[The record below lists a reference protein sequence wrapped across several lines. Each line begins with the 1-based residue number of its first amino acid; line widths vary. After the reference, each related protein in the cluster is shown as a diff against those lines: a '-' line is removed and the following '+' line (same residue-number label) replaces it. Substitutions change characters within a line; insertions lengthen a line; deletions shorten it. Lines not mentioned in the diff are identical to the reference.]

1 MRIIMKYAIIDI
13 GSSIIKYKIYEYNDK
28 IIEPIIKNDERVGL
42 ISYHQDNK
50 LTREGID
57 ILLSTLRQ
65 FKDYSSKLDIDKS
78 YYFATASLR
87 NIENTPEV
95 LNIVKNEL
103 DIDIQILTG
112 HEEADYSF
120 NSLNMVKVPCND
132 GILLDIGGG
141 SSEITLFKNKEVEVQ
156 ESIPT
161 GVLKIYYEHVSLLY
175 PNKEEQKIIINDITE
190 KIKAFNIESYEKE
203 YIYGIGK
210 TFSTIKK
217 LIEHM
222 KIKTDT
228 TNTIDIKLIDIL
240 LEKLS
245 DNTKE
250 CFSPL
255 LQVDSERIHTILPSL
270 LIVKA
275 LALEFNVKKVYV
287 CNVTLQDGIIHN
299 IINK

>member
-1 MRIIMKYAIIDI
+1 MKYAIIDI
-13 GSSIIKYKIYEYNDK
+13 GSSIIKYKLYEYNDK
-28 IIEPIIKNDERVGL
+28 TIEPIIKNDERVGL
-42 ISYHQDNK
+42 ISYREDNK
-50 LTREGID
+50 LTREGIN
-57 ILLSTLRQ
+57 ILLSTLRE
-65 FKDYSSKLDIDKS
+65 FKEYSSKLNIDKS

-87 NIENTPEV
+87 NIDNTEEV
-95 LNIVKNEL
+95 LNIVKDKLN
-103 DIDIQILTG
+103 IDIQILTG

-120 NSLNMVKVPCND
+120 NSLNMIEIPCD
-132 GILLDIGGG
+132 EGILLDIGGG
-141 SSEITLFKNKEVEVQ
+141 SSEITLFKNKEVEIQ

-190 KIKAFNIESYEKE
+190 KINSFNIGSYEKK

-228 TNTIDIKLIDIL
+228 KNTIDIKLIDIL

-245 DNTKE
+245 HNTKE

-275 LALEFNVKKVYV
+275 LALKFNTKKVYV

>member
-1 MRIIMKYAIIDI
+1 MKSAIIDI
-13 GSSIIKYKIYEYNDK
+13 GSSIIKYKIYEYKNET
-28 IIEPIIKNDERVGL
+28 IEPIIKNDERVGL
-42 ISYHQDNK
+42 ISYREDNK
-50 LTREGID
+50 LTQEGMD
-57 ILLSTLRQ
+57 ILLSTLES
-65 FKDYSSKLDIDKS
+65 FKEYSSKLGVDCS
-78 YYFATASLR
+78 YYYATASLR
-87 NIENTPEV
+87 NLENTGEV
-95 LNIVKNEL
+95 LKTVQEKL
-103 DIDIQILTG
+103 DIDITILTG
-112 HEEADYSF
+112 HQEADYSF
-120 NSLNMVKVPCND
+120 NSLNMTDVPD
-132 GILLDIGGG
+132 DEGILLDIGGG
-141 SSEITLFKNKEVEVQ
+141 SSEITLFKDRKVEKQ

-161 GVLKIYYEHVSLLY
+161 GVLKIYYKHVSLLY
-175 PNKEEQKIIINDITE
+175 PNKDEQKIIIDDITQ
-190 KIKAFNIESYEKE
+190 KIKDLNIGSYEKK
-203 YIYGIGK
+203 YVYGIGK

-245 DNTKE
+245 YNDKE
-250 CFSPL
+250 TFTPL

-287 CNVTLQDGIIHN
+287 CNVTLQDGIIYK

>member
-1 MRIIMKYAIIDI
+1 MKYAIIDI
-13 GSSIIKYKIYEYNDK
+13 GSSIIKYKIYEYKNET
-28 IIEPIIKNDERVGL
+28 IEPIIKNDERVGL
-42 ISYHQDNK
+42 ISYREDNK
-50 LTREGID
+50 LTQEGMD
-57 ILLSTLRQ
+57 ILLSTLES
-65 FKDYSSKLDIDKS
+65 FKEYSSKLGVDCS
-78 YYFATASLR
+78 YYYATASLR
-87 NIENTPEV
+87 NLKNTGEV
-95 LNIVKNEL
+95 LKTVQEKL
-103 DIDIQILTG
+103 DIDITILTG
-112 HEEADYSF
+112 HQEADYSF
-120 NSLNMVKVPCND
+120 NSLNMTDVPD
-132 GILLDIGGG
+132 DEGILLDIGGG
-141 SSEITLFKNKEVEVQ
+141 SSEITLFKDRKVEKQ

-161 GVLKIYYEHVSLLY
+161 GVLKIYYKHVSLLY
-175 PNKEEQKIIINDITE
+175 PNKDEQKIIIDDITQ
-190 KIKAFNIESYEKE
+190 KIKDLNIGSYEKK
-203 YIYGIGK
+203 YVYGIGK

-245 DNTKE
+245 YNDKE
-250 CFSPL
+250 TFTPL

-287 CNVTLQDGIIHN
+287 CNVTLQDGIIYK

>member
-1 MRIIMKYAIIDI
+1 MKYAIIDI
-13 GSSIIKYKIYEYNDK
+13 GSSIIKYKIYKYNNK

-42 ISYHQDNK
+42 ISYREDNN
-50 LTREGID
+50 LTQEGID

-65 FKDYSSKLDIDKS
+65 FKEYSSKLDIDKS

-87 NIENTPEV
+87 NIENTGEV
-95 LNIVKNEL
+95 LNIIKDEL

-112 HEEADYSF
+112 HEEAEYSF
-120 NSLNMVKVPCND
+120 NSLNMVEIPKND

-175 PNKEEQKIIINDITE
+175 PNKEEQKIIINNITE
-190 KIKAFNIESYEKE
+190 KIKAFNIGSYEKE

-228 TNTIDIKLIDIL
+228 TNTIDIELIDIL

-255 LQVDSERIHTILPSL
+255 LKVDSERIHTILPSL

-275 LALEFNVKKVYV
+275 LSLQFNVKRVYV
-287 CNVTLQDGIIHN
+287 CNVTLQDGIIYN
-299 IINK
+299 IINN